1 MKKLLLYGF
10 LVIIWMS
17 IPAVSYGQYGYGY
30 TNPNYHNNYYNF
42 NNGYYGYYNNNAW
55 VYLAGQVLNGI
66 ATGISYRAN
75 TAYQYQTM
83 PVNYGYYTYY
93 NYPSPQYRTWVL
105 VNTQPQQ
112 TTVSPQVIYKET
124 AQSPENIHLETR
136 KGKQIIAFTLGDT
149 DCYTDLTNDNFQ
161 SIVDKNDNVQYY
173 QFLYNGIWYQFDN

>member
-1 MKKLLLYGF
+1 MKKLLLLGI
-10 LVIIWMS
+10 LVMS
-17 IPAVSYGQYGYGY
+17 MAIPKLSSAQYGYGY
-30 TNPNYHNNYYNF
+30 INPNYQNNYYNF
-42 NNGYYGYYNNNAW
+42 NNGYYGHYNNNAW

-93 NYPSPQYRTWVL
+93 TYPSRQYSTWVL
-105 VNTQPQQ
+105 VTTQQPTA
-112 TTVSPQVIYKET
+112 TTPHVIYKET